1 MSSHLLRYLQTR
13 LRRAIAGLLLT
24 IALVALSAPAL
35 AGGYAV
41 VRLDEPPGDVLVATP
56 WRFGFMVLQHDVSPN
71 SDVTPVVRALH
82 KVTGEEVTA
91 TGRQEGAVGHFVAE
105 VTFPRAGEWK
115 WSIEPLPYAET
126 SFETLTVLESRSAL
140 SYPARIVSGFCAA
153 PGDVAFSLGDV
164 APQAI
169 TGKSAALPVAIGVS
183 TIDTPLPTLLAA
195 ERAIGIDIGA
205 EESDAIPVAC
215 ADISGTASDAGDVV
229 LGLGAQ
235 AAGETNAENI
245 GLAVLRDEGERT
257 AVTLYLLNPDRVSE
271 MSEATLAA
279 PEETLT
285 VEIVDPWAF
294 QPHSLQLAPGATVTW
309 VNNSDVAH
317 TVTGD
322 DLAFDDSGL
331 IEPGD
336 SFRQTFVEPGT
347 YRYTCGPHPGMTGV
361 IVVA

>member
-1 MSSHLLRYLQTR
+1 MSAHLLRYLHTH
-13 LRRAIAGLLLT
+13 LRRAVAGLVLT

-41 VRLDEPPGDVLVATP
+41 VRLDEPPGEVLVATP
-56 WRFGFMVLQHDVSPN
+56 WRFGFMVLQHDISPN

-82 KVTGEEVTA
+82 KETGEEVTA

-126 SFETLTVLESRSAL
+126 SFETLTVLKRPSAL
-140 SYPARIVSGFCAA
+140 SYPARIVTGSCAA

-164 APQAI
+164 APQLI
-169 TGKSAALPVAIGVS
+169 TEKSAALPVAIGVS
-183 TIDTPLPTLLAA
+183 TIDASLAALLAA
-195 ERAIGIDIGA
+195 EYAIGIGA
-205 EESDAIPVAC
+205 EVSDAIPVAC
-215 ADISGTASDAGDVV
+215 GDISGTASDAGDVV
-229 LGLGAQ
+229 LGLHVQ
-235 AAGETNAENI
+235 AAGEPNAENI
-245 GLAVLRDEGERT
+245 GLAILRDEGERT
-257 AVTLYLLNPDRVSE
+257 AVSVYLLNPNRVG
-271 MSEATLAA
+271 EASGAALAV
-279 PEETLT
+279 PENTLT
-285 VEIVDPWAF
+285 VEIVEPWAF
-294 QPHSLQLAPGATVTW
+294 QPHSLEVAPGATVTW

-336 SFRQTFVEPGT
+336 SFRQTFDTPGT

>member
-126 SFETLTVLESRSAL
+126 SFETLTVLDSPAAM
-140 SYPARIVSGFCAA
+140 SYPAQILTGSCAD
-153 PGDVAFSLGDV
+153 PGELAFSLGEV
-164 APQAI
+164 TPQVM
-169 TGKSAALPVAIGVS
+169 TEKSVALPIATGAS
-183 TIDTPLPTLLAA
+183 TIDTSLSQLLSTGH
-195 ERAIGIDIGA
+195 AIGIGTDQG
-205 EESDAIPVAC
+205 DAGPVAC
-215 ADISGTASDAGDVV
+215 GDIAGTANEAGDVV
-229 LGLGAQ
+229 LGLQLQAQ
-235 AAGETNAENI
+235 SETNAENI
-245 GLAVLRDEGERT
+245 GLAVLSEEGERT
-257 AVTLYLLNPDRVSE
+257 AVTLYLLNPERVGDT
-271 MSEATLAA
+271 SEATLAA
-279 PEETLT
+279 PEEALT
-285 VEIVDPWAF
+285 VEILDTWVF
-294 QPHSLQLAPGATVTW
+294 QPHSLEIPTGATVTW
-309 VNNSDVAH
+309 VNRSDMAH

-336 SFRQTFVEPGT
+336 SFRQTFAEPGT
-347 YRYTCGPHPGMTGV
+347 YRYHCGPHPEMTGV
-361 IVVA
+361 IVVG